1 MRNLLKNKP
10 LLIALSAV
18 MLLAL
23 LAVLTSKERKLTFI
37 ESAIGSVLQPVQA
50 FASRASDSIIN
61 FVETLLNTT
70 DADLENQQ
78 LKIHVAS
85 LEQNLSEMDALR
97 KENERL
103 KQMLAFAQNTPEL
116 SYVTGA
122 VIGRSP
128 GIWFDTFTISVG
140 RLQGVERNMPVVS
153 PAGLLGR
160 VSEVGAT
167 WCKVVALIDS
177 SMNVSVLVDRT
188 RDSGMIR
195 GTLKAGTGA
204 DTLELYYLPSD
215 SDLLPGDRILTSGIG
230 GLYPKGLNVGEV
242 LTVSRAGESEYNA
255 TVRPTVDFKHIEEAM
270 VVVGMP
276 AIEETA

>member
-18 MLLAL
+18 LLLAL
-23 LAVLTSKERKLTFI
+23 LAVLTTKERKLTFI
-37 ESAIGSVLQPVQA
+37 ESAIGSVFKPVQA

-61 FVETLLNTT
+61 FVEALLNTT

-85 LEQNLSEMDALR
+85 LEQSLSEMEALR

-103 KQMLAFAQNTPEL
+103 KQMLAFAQNTPDL
-116 SYVTGA
+116 SYATGA

-140 RLQGVERNMPVVS
+140 KLQGVERNMPVIS
-153 PAGLLGR
+153 SGGLLGR

-167 WCKVVALIDS
+167 WSKVIAVIDS
-177 SMNVSVLVDRT
+177 SMSVSVIVDRT
-188 RDSGMIR
+188 RDSGMVR
-195 GTLKAGTGA
+195 GTLKAGSGA

-215 SDLLPGDRILTSGIG
+215 SDLLPGDKIVTSGIG

-255 TVRPTVDFKHIEEAM
+255 TVRPSVDFKHVEEVM

-276 AIEETA
+276 VPEEAA